1 MGLSPFHSPIA
12 TRERLG
18 LFDDEHIRQ
27 ASLTTR
33 LSRHSAEVLQHFYIA
48 AAAAPRFCRL

>member
-1 MGLSPFHSPIA
+1 MGLSPFHTPIA
-12 TRERLG
+12 TRKRLG
-18 LFDDEHIRQ
+18 LFGDEHIRQ

-48 AAAAPRFCRL
+48 AAAAPRFVD